1 MFSTCMI
8 LVGSLETVEF
18 LSIIPLNML
27 IFLSISGMFWL
38 YVEVVNV
45 NDILTEYLQLYMTL
59 YKKYKTIDDQ
69 ALPILFG
76 LYLLYLKQNVVKK

>member
-38 YVEVVNV
+38 YVEIVNV

-59 YKKYKTIDDQ
+59 YKI
-69 ALPILFG
+69 
-76 LYLLYLKQNVVKK
+76 